1 MCQLNPVCCTGGQK
15 HTSDEEQ
22 PFNCFHPSLPSL
34 SAFFLEETESHTAQ
48 VMLQEPHRGCVPL
61 LTAHSN
67 SPGHADLAAFSYHIS
82 DPANS
87 ISPSPGCSANPLHGV
102 SCTDPC
108 ASCHS
113 ANPSKFQVALIKA
126 EPGIYLRGAPSAI
139 SMAVIPKDHKSLC
152 KTKQR
157 ETRHAVEHCHDREH
171 QASPRAQPHAL
182 GLCFLCQPPDLQHRS
197 SSFMLCLFVRASEET
212 PSPAD
217 YSKVYFNAFTEFL
230 VDDKANPCSHFVGH
244 CSQWPWWGCCRRRCQ
259 HPKCPLWLWHP
270 KE

>member
-1 MCQLNPVCCTGGQK
+1 M
-15 HTSDEEQ
+15 
-22 PFNCFHPSLPSL
+22 
-34 SAFFLEETESHTAQ
+34 
-48 VMLQEPHRGCVPL
+48 
-61 LTAHSN
+61 LTAHHN
-67 SPGHADLAAFSYHIS
+67 SHADLADFSYHIL

-87 ISPSPGCSANPLHGV
+87 TSPSPGCSANPLHGV

-113 ANPSKFQVALIKA
+113 ANPSKFGVALIKA

-171 QASPRAQPHAL
+171 QVSPRAQPHAL
-182 GLCFLCQPPDLQHRS
+182 GLCFLCQPPDPQHRS
-197 SSFMLCLFVRASEET
+197 SSFMLCPFVRALEET

-244 CSQWPWWGCCRRRCQ
+244 CSQWTWWGCCLGRHQ
-259 HPKCPLWLWHP
+259 HPKCPLFVAPQRMKPQIPSEPATNHLPASWMEKVARGERGDQLQVAPLLGSAHWAP
-270 KE
+270 RLLLPVAMGCKW